1 MSKKSRTIRFELSS
15 LDQSVKALDSS
26 HFRWTCPFPI
36 REITEMSII
45 GGTVPAPTTN
55 IDRGEKG
62 SWNSFSFR
70 IGNSKVSIAIPPG
83 LYTPNSLFTAIGG
96 LLDQAAVLAGSAN
109 RFEVGYAP
117 ATEHLQVRRVA
128 GEDSY
133 GFLFGT
139 GTYTDSLD
147 QVTRAV
153 LQIGSPA
160 LLLGFVPGR
169 NEVDVDGTLIAPN
182 CLDLGLLTN
191 RVYMLLNYD
200 STQNLQAYTRGLG
213 RPSPSAIIYM
223 DELRDGRKYLNK
235 DTYIPF
241 IVAAPTSV
249 ARIQSLDVQFQ
260 DFFGNPVNFGG
271 REVSLTVEAVCQY

>member
-1 MSKKSRTIRFELSS
+1 MESS
-15 LDQSVKALDSS
+15 N
-26 HFRWTCPFPI
+26 FRWTCPFPI
-36 REITEMSII
+36 REVSELSII
-45 GGTVPAPTTN
+45 GGSIPAPTTN
-55 IDRGEKG
+55 IDATTNTA
-62 SWNSFSFR
+62 WNSFSFR
-70 IGNSKVSIAIPPG
+70 VAASRLTINIPPG
-83 LYTPNSLFTAIGG
+83 LYTPTSLFTTLGG
-96 LLDQAAVLAGSAN
+96 LLDQAAELAGSAN

-117 ATEHLQVRRVA
+117 NTEQLQVTRVA

-147 QVTRAV
+147 QATRAV
-153 LQIGSPA
+153 LQIRSPA

-169 NEVDVDGTLIAPN
+169 NESDVDGRLIAPN

-191 RVYMLLNYD
+191 RIYMYLNYD

-235 DTYIPF
+235 ESYMPF
-241 IVAAPTSV
+241 IVNAPTSV
-249 ARIQSLDVQFQ
+249 ARIQSLDVGFQ